1 MYGGT
6 WNMKY
11 KTIYADPPWHE
22 NGGGDRG
29 AQRHYPLMKTK
40 DIIAMGD
47 MVKDMAD
54 DDAYLFFMDYK

>member
-1 MYGGT
+1 
-6 WNMKY
+6 MKY
-11 KTIYADPPWHE
+11 KTIYADPPWYE